1 MADWRGKLAFIL
13 DSLQQSGLV
22 LLYLAHPLQLLGY
35 FLPDSALVLCQLL
48 FEGLVERVLDV
59 HQLLLQP
66 QVPAFPASDGAD
78 GLAPEL
84 FVVLRQLLVSL
95 LLLEE
100 QVVDPLDLVA
110 ELRDPARVFTHQIG
124 PVLQLR
130 LAFPIDLVSNA
141 QAAFLQA
148 VELLGQPGALALQ
161 VLVLI
166 LQ

>member
-22 LLYLAHPLQLLGY
+22 LLYLAHPLQLLGDL
-35 FLPDSALVLCQLL
+35 LPDSALVLCQLL
-48 FEGLVERVLDV
+48 FEGLVERILDV

-66 QVPAFPASDGAD
+66 QVPAFPASYGTV

-110 ELRDPARVFTHQIG
+110 ELRDPARVFAHQIG

-130 LAFPIDLVSNA
+130 LAFPIDLVSTA
-141 QAAFLQA
+141 QAAFL
-148 VELLGQPGALALQ
+148 
-161 VLVLI
+161 
-166 LQ
+166 